1 MHPLTTQR
9 PTVAEID
16 LADLSFNF
24 HSVREFVG
32 RDIAYMAVVK
42 ANAYGHGA
50 IECARQLEK
59 DGVDWFG
66 VAIPEEGVELRNAG
80 ITKPILS
87 LGSFWHGQE
96 ELLLRHNITPVIYR
110 LENAESLD
118 KFAGQ
123 QGRKLSVHVKVDTG
137 MGRIGVQFS
146 EITAFAE
153 KLKSFPNL
161 QVEGI
166 MTHFASADDL
176 CQNEFTDRQI
186 SDLQTAAE
194 IFRAKGFA
202 PIYVDMANSSGVDR
216 PSGSL
221 GNMVRLGGVL
231 YGLGGDVLPPN
242 IAKPELKPVLSLTT
256 QVAHIK
262 IVLSGTS
269 LGYGRTFVT
278 EREST
283 IATLPIGYFD
293 GIPRSLSNR
302 GRVLIDGAFAPIVGR
317 ISMDWTIVDVT
328 DIADVGVGSSAV
340 LIGNQGG
347 LEIPS

>member
-166 MTHFASADDL
+166 MTHFAAADDL

-186 SDLQTAAE
+186 SELQTAAG
-194 IFRAKGFA
+194 IFRAKGFT
-202 PIYVDMANSSGVDR
+202 PIYVDMANSPGAIAH
-216 PSGSL
+216 PGSL

-231 YGLGGDVLPPN
+231 YGLGRRRPS
-242 IAKPELKPVLSLTT
+242 AEYRKTRT
-256 QVAHIK
+256 QACAVANDTGRPYKKSSIGHQSRLRAN
-262 IVLSGTS
+262 VRYGT
-269 LGYGRTFVT
+269 R
-278 EREST
+278 
-283 IATLPIGYFD
+283 
-293 GIPRSLSNR
+293 
-302 GRVLIDGAFAPIVGR
+302 IDDRDAADRLFRRHSAFALQPR
-317 ISMDWTIVDVT
+317 PSADRWSLRPHRWP
-328 DIADVGVGSSAV
+328 DI
-340 LIGNQGG
+340 NG
-347 LEIPS
+347 LDDRRCH